1 MKSNFLKIISISI
14 LISIIGCNNPSKSD
28 NFEVK
33 KTTNGIVNEIYS
45 AYVMNGDTI
54 MDGQCRFYHTNGQI
68 KEVSNWKDGKLNGQ
82 CKVYH
87 NNGILYHNHN
97 FVNGVIK
104 DGPDTNFDRYG
115 KIKIIANRIGG
126 KREGE
131 EIRYFNN
138 GNISEILF
146 VKNDKIDHIIKAL
159 DGNGNEMLLGT
170 LKNGVGS
177 RITYHPNSKIKYIN
191 IYQDGELKW
200 RPISL
205 DENGN
210 IRNSGTLTNGAG
222 DLYSYDEFGYID
234 TITYEN

>member
-82 CKVYH
+82 CKVFH
-87 NNGILYHNHN
+87 NNGILNYNYN

-104 DGPDTNFDRYG
+104 DGLDTNFDRYG

-126 KREGE
+126 ETEGE

-146 VKNDKIDHIIKAL
+146 VKNGEIDHINKEL
-159 DGNGNEMLLGT
+159 DGNGKEMPLGT
-170 LKNGVGS
+170 LRNGSGT
-177 RITYHPNSKIKYIN
+177 RIKYHSNGN
-191 IYQDGELKW
+191 IKSIDIFEDGKLKW
-200 RPISL
+200 RAISL

-210 IRNSGTLTNGAG
+210 IRNSGTLTKGSG
-222 DLYSYDEFGYID
+222 DLYVYDEFGYID
-234 TITYEN
+234 TITFEN